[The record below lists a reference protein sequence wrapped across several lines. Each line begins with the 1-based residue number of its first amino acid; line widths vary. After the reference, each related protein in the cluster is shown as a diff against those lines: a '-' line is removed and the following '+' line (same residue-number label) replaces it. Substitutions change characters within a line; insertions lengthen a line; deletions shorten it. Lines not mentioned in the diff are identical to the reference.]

1 MDANTFDIIASFA
14 IAVGTFA
21 LAGVTAYFSHNYRT
35 RLRLDLASAR
45 LEAFGRLFETSGL
58 AAPTRLAQAGER
70 GVLTVEERDRLY
82 HELTSWYYQNGN
94 GMLLEGPTRDA
105 YLKAKRNLTC
115 DVSKIDP
122 PSAWQALCTDFEHEP
137 REDSEML
144 RGLLSMRQ
152 LSLLR
157 SQLKAELAI
166 FGNPFTGSL
175 ANHEAEFLKACGI
188 DLDKP
193 PWAHASARARR
204 TEKIER
210 LTSEDKPLA
219 LPEPSFRPPCTN

>member
-1 MDANTFDIIASFA
+1 MTTDTFDIIGNFA
-14 IAVGTFA
+14 IAAGTFA
-21 LAGVTAYFSHNYRT
+21 LAGVTAYFSHNYRA

-45 LEAFGRLFETSGL
+45 LEAFGRLFEISGL

-70 GVLTVEERDRLY
+70 GVLMVEERDQLY
-82 HELTSWYYQNGN
+82 RELTSWYYQGGN

-115 DVSKIDP
+115 DVGKIDP
-122 PSAWQALCTDFEHEP
+122 PSAWQALCTDFGHDH
-137 REDSEML
+137 RKDSNLL

-175 ANHEAEFLKACGI
+175 ANHEVEFLKACSI
-188 DLDKP
+188 DLNKK
-193 PWAHASARARR
+193 PWAHASARPRR

-210 LTSEDKPLA
+210 LNSEDKPLA
-219 LPEPSFRPPCTN
+219 LPEPSFRPSSTG